1 MENEIYIIDEN
12 NQEHLLKYVD
22 EERIIV
28 QKVTRYE
35 RPKGSE
41 DTGDIIQYSMPCKVW
56 IDELHK
62 WPYTDGLKRKITE
75 FHAQFP
81 DAK

>member
-1 MENEIYIIDEN
+1 MEREIYIIDEN

-28 QKVTRYE
+28 HKVTRYE

-41 DTGDIIQYSMPCKVW
+41 DTGDIIRYSMPCKVW
-56 IDELHK
+56 IDELYK
-62 WPYTDGLKRKITE
+62 WPYTEGLKKKITE
-75 FHAQFP
+75 FHTQFTN
-81 DAK
+81 AK

>member
-1 MENEIYIIDEN
+1 MGEIENEIYIIDEN
-12 NQEHLLKYVD
+12 NQEHRLKYLD
-22 EERIIV
+22 ENRIIV
-28 QKVTRYE
+28 QPVTRYLSDPE
-35 RPKGSE
+35 AIGL
-41 DTGDIIQYSMPCKVW
+41 GMPCKVTVT
-56 IDELHK
+56 ELHK